1 MLDEEA
7 RRQQYYIF
15 WYFAIVRCFINL
27 IENKY
32 NSTEMNQRS
41 SHFTLGSTSQNYGS
55 VYAKDFAHKQPD
67 PNDSKGPN
75 PFRSTSL
82 NSS

>member
-1 MLDEEA
+1 METNL
-7 RRQQYYIF
+7 IF
-15 WYFAIVRCFINL
+15 KFRNFVFDAYFLSF

-32 NSTEMNQRS
+32 NSTVMNQRS
-41 SHFTLGSTSQNYGS
+41 SHFTLGTTSQNYGS